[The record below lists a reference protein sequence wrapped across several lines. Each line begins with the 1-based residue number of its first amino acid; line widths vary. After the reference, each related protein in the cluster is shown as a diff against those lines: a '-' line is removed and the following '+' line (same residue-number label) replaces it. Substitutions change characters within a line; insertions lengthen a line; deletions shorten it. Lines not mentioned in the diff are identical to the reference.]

1 MTTYNK
7 QGKSP
12 FPLPFTYKD
21 KFSAKG
27 RSSKDL
33 LISHQNAIIGKN
45 SSGKDGV
52 AQRLPAIGDN
62 IIVVAENNKNQT
74 FEVFCC
80 SVREHTNNSE
90 SVRAWKNHGG
100 LLWDFN
106 YKVDVLSEIKEYTFD
121 QMDNLVKN
129 RSKVLNCAFSPRQM
143 GTKITQVGIDRQSI
157 FDDVMSTHKI

>member
-45 SSGKDGV
+45 SIGYKGI
-52 AQRLPAIGDN
+52 ARRLPAIGDN
-62 IIVVAENNKNQT
+62 IIVVAENSSDQT
-74 FEVFCC
+74 YEVFCC
-80 SVREHTNNSE
+80 SIREYTDNPDSIG
-90 SVRAWKNHGG
+90 AWKSQGG
-100 LLWDFN
+100 LLWDYN
-106 YKVDVLSEIKEYTFD
+106 YKVDVLSKIKKYTFD
-121 QMDNLVKN
+121 QIDSLVKSK
-129 RSKVLNCAFSPRQM
+129 SKVLNCSFSPRNM
-143 GTKITQVGIDRQSI
+143 GTKITQVGIDRQNI